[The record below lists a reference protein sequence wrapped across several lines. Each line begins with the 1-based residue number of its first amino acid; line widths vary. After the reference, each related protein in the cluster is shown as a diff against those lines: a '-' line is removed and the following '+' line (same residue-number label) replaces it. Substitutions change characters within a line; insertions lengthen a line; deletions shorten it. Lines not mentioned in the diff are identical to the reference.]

1 MTALDI
7 AVLLLIGGLAIRG
20 FIAGFVTESIAL
32 AALIAGMLAVRL
44 FHAPVTNMLSG
55 LIGTE
60 YGAALLAFVLVFGLV
75 FGGGKWAARY
85 AGGKTKSSAL
95 GMVDRLLGAG
105 FGAVKGPLVASICYV
120 VFTIGYDAL
129 YGVESNR
136 PDWMRLS
143 RSYPLLSASGSAM
156 SEWIAE
162 NSRQGGL
169 LGPSA
174 SDDQGDEEEGEDE
187 IRNLA
192 TAP

>member
-20 FIAGFVTESIAL
+20 FIAGFTTESLGL
-32 AALIAGMLAVRL
+32 AALVGGIVAVRL
-44 FHAPVTNMLSG
+44 FHAPVTALFTVWVGS
-55 LIGTE
+55 E
-60 YGAALLAFVLVFGLV
+60 YGAALLSFVLVFGVV
-75 FGGGKWAARY
+75 FVLGKMLAKAI
-85 AGGKTKSSAL
+85 GGKTKASML
-95 GMVDRLLGAG
+95 GMVDRLLGLG
-105 FGAVKGPLVASICYV
+105 FGAVKGLLVATICYV
-120 VFTIGYDAL
+120 LFTIGYDAL

-169 LGPSA
+169 LSNVMPDETKGA
-174 SDDQGDEEEGEDE
+174 GDDGQ
-187 IRNLA
+187 
-192 TAP
+192 

>member
-20 FIAGFVTESIAL
+20 FIAGFVTESLGLMAL
-32 AALIAGMLAVRL
+32 VAGILAVRL
-44 FHAPVTNMLSG
+44 FHAPVTNMLSAF
-55 LIGTE
+55 IGSE
-60 YGAALLAFVLVFGLV
+60 YGAALIAFVLTFGIVFFV
-75 FGGGKWAARY
+75 GKMLAGY
-85 AGGKTKSSAL
+85 VGGKTKSSVL

-105 FGAVKGPLVASICYV
+105 FGAVKGLLVATIAYV
-120 VFTIGYDAL
+120 LFTIGYDAL
-129 YGVESNR
+129 YGVDTNR

-169 LGPSA
+169 LGSSEPTP
-174 SDDQGDEEEGEDE
+174 SDDEEAGDAE
-187 IRNLA
+187 
-192 TAP
+192 

>member
-20 FIAGFVTESIAL
+20 FIAGFVTESLAL
-32 AALIAGMLAVRL
+32 AALIAGIFAVRL
-44 FHAPVTNMLSG
+44 FHAPVTSMITG
-55 LIGTE
+55 LIGSE
-60 YGAALLAFVLVFGLV
+60 YGAALIAFALTFGIVFGL
-75 FGGGKWAARY
+75 GKWLARY
-85 AGGKTKSSAL
+85 AGSKTKGSVL

-105 FGAVKGPLVASICYV
+105 FGAVKGLLVATIVYV
-120 VFTIGYDAL
+120 LFTIGYDAL

-156 SEWIAE
+156 SQWIAE

-169 LGPSA
+169 IGTGTA
-174 SDDQGDEEEGEDE
+174 SEDE
-187 IRNLA
+187 ATDEDEREPRNVA
-192 TAP
+192 IAP

>member
-20 FIAGFVTESIAL
+20 FIAGFVTESLGL
-32 AALIAGMLAVRL
+32 AALVGGIVAVRL
-44 FHAPVTNMLSG
+44 FHTPVTALFTTW
-55 LIGTE
+55 IGSE
-60 YGAALLAFVLVFGLV
+60 YGAALIAFVLVFGIV
-75 FGGGKWAARY
+75 FILGKILAKAI
-85 AGGKTKSSAL
+85 GGKTKSSML
-95 GMVDRLLGAG
+95 GMVDRLLGLG
-105 FGAVKGPLVASICYV
+105 FGAIKGLLIATICYV
-120 VFTIGYDAL
+120 LFTIGYDAL

-169 LGPSA
+169 LGDLMP
-174 SDDQGDEEEGEDE
+174 DEEDGTG
-187 IRNLA
+187 NGKQ
-192 TAP
+192 